1 MINYTSESSTKRA
14 SDLATELK
22 EMYSV
27 NTIPAQ
33 ADLSFIDGPAK
44 LISIVKDDFI
54 ASSDETGSSNFQ
66 IDIIVN
72 NAGIVLPSAI
82 GSITIDEFQDQYNI
96 NVRGPM
102 LLVQAALPYLPTDRS
117 GRIVNVSSIGSSI
130 GFWYQTVYGETK
142 AAIESMTRTWAR
154 ELAERAT
161 VNAVNP
167 GGIDTGMYDSLPEDM
182 LQKLAPFNK
191 LTPLAAVREEV
202 DEERVQK
209 LAVDTGGRSAYPEEV
224 AGVVGMLCLP
234 EAGWTTGSVICA
246 NGGTVF
252 SQ

>member
-1 MINYTSESSTKRA
+1 MVNYTSDSSTERA
-14 SDLATELK
+14 SALATELK
-22 EMYSV
+22 EAYSV
-27 NTIPAQ
+27 EAIPAQ
-33 ADLSFIDGPAK
+33 ADLSSVHGPAK
-44 LISIVKDDFI
+44 LVSIAKDHY
-54 ASSDETGSSNFQ
+54 SGSFQ

-72 NAGIVLPSAI
+72 NAGIVLPSPI
-82 GSITIDEFQDQYNI
+82 GNITVDEFQDQYNI

-130 GFWYQTVYGETK
+130 GFWYQTVYGGTK
-142 AAIESMTRTWAR
+142 AAIEAMTRTWAR

-161 VNAVNP
+161 VNSVNP
-167 GGIDTGMYDSLPEDM
+167 GGMDTGMYDSLPEDM

-191 LTPLAAVREEV
+191 LTPLAAVREGL
-202 DEERVQK
+202 DAERVHK
-209 LAVDTGGRSAYPEEV
+209 LAADTGGRSAYPEEV

-234 EAGWTTGSVICA
+234 EAGWTTGSVVCA

-252 SQ
+252 SR